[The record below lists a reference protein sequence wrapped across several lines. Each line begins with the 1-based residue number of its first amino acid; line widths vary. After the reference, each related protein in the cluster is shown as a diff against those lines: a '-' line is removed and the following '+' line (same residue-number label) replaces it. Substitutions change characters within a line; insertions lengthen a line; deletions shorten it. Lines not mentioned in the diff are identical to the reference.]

1 MTGSLQTDYGAQG
14 TAAAR
19 PAVPDAHSS
28 TLSFYFATDT
38 EVLSFYDWNDGA
50 WQDVTAPTAASTT
63 EVLTGT
69 DTAKMV
75 TADALAALWEKGSD
89 EASGA
94 TVSLGEGKFFHITGT
109 TTITDIDFDTDKA
122 GREAILTFEG
132 ILTLT
137 HNATSLILPTGANI
151 TTAAGDCCCVI
162 SEGSDNVRV
171 VWYQR
176 KDGTPLAGGGGG
188 GGNTYFGLALTTPPT
203 VGSLTWV
210 NQSTATDRTTVPA
223 PFSCA
228 RRRQVVVSLVL

>member
-75 TADALAALWEKGSD
+75 TADALAASYSLECGNLRHGRIGVRD
-89 EASGA
+89 E
-94 TVSLGEGKFFHITGT
+94 
-109 TTITDIDFDTDKA
+109 FD
-122 GREAILTFEG
+122 G
-132 ILTLT
+132 
-137 HNATSLILPTGANI
+137 
-151 TTAAGDCCCVI
+151 
-162 SEGSDNVRV
+162 
-171 VWYQR
+171 
-176 KDGTPLAGGGGG
+176 
-188 GGNTYFGLALTTPPT
+188 
-203 VGSLTWV
+203 
-210 NQSTATDRTTVPA
+210 
-223 PFSCA
+223 
-228 RRRQVVVSLVL
+228 